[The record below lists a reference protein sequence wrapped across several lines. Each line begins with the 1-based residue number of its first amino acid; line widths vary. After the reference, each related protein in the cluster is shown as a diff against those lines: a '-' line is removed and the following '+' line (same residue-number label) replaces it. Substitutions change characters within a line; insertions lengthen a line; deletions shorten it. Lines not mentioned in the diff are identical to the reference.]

1 MDAEAYP
8 QEILADEE
16 PKYLRRQKPL
26 EIKRRKFGKKAWKGY
41 ARVSLW
47 AGIGIVAAGASYM
60 VGHFLI
66 ASKEMALVHPDQV
79 RIQQTHYVTANSV
92 REIFRADR
100 DRSVLRIPLDERR
113 RQIELLPWVEQ
124 AAVRRA
130 LPNTIEVDITER
142 TPIAFLR
149 AGNQMELIDVHGVIL
164 PRPLKGDFH
173 FPVVTGMDA
182 NMPIEDRELRM
193 KLFAGFTRAAEQAR
207 AGAMEKVSEVD
218 LTEAKD
224 LRATISG
231 LQGGSALNGTPDDQW
246 ANDDAPVIV
255 HFGDSDFENK
265 FFTVLNDMGDWRAKA
280 GRVES
285 VDLRFNGEAVV
296 NPDRT
301 LVAQVRNDA
310 GGSVPAATKS
320 SHAPAAKK
328 TARHSR

>member
-1 MDAEAYP
+1 
-8 QEILADEE
+8 
-16 PKYLRRQKPL
+16 
-26 EIKRRKFGKKAWKGY
+26 
-41 ARVSLW
+41 
-47 AGIGIVAAGASYM
+47 
-60 VGHFLI
+60 
-66 ASKEMALVHPDQV
+66 
-79 RIQQTHYVTANSV
+79 
-92 REIFRADR
+92 
-100 DRSVLRIPLDERR
+100 
-113 RQIELLPWVEQ
+113 
-124 AAVRRA
+124 
-130 LPNTIEVDITER
+130 
-142 TPIAFLR
+142 
-149 AGNQMELIDVHGVIL
+149 
-164 PRPLKGDFH
+164 
-173 FPVVTGMDA
+173 
-182 NMPIEDRELRM
+182 MPIEDRELRM

-246 ANDDAPVIV
+246 ANDDAPIIV

-265 FFTVLNDMGDWRAKA
+265 FFTVLNDIGDWRAKA

-301 LVAQVRNDA
+301 LVAQVRNDT

>member
-26 EIKRRKFGKKAWKGY
+26 EIKRRKFGKRAWKGY

-47 AGIGIVAAGASYM
+47 AGIGIAAAGVSYM
-60 VGHFLI
+60 IGHFLM
-66 ASKEMALVHPDQV
+66 AAKEMALIHPDQV
-79 RIQQTHYVTANSV
+79 QISATPYVTANSV

-113 RQIELLPWVEQ
+113 RQIESLPWVEQ
-124 AAVRRA
+124 ATVRRA
-130 LPNTIEVDITER
+130 LPNTVQVDITER

-149 AGNQMELIDVHGVIL
+149 AGDQMELIDVHGVIL

-182 NMPIEDRELRM
+182 SMPIEDREGRM
-193 KLFAGFTRAAEQAR
+193 KLFASFALAAEQAR
-207 AGAMEKVSEVD
+207 GGAMEKVSEVD

-224 LRATISG
+224 LRATISD
-231 LQGGSALNGTPDDQW
+231 LQGGSRLNGTPDDQW
-246 ANDDAPVIV
+246 ADSNAPVIV

-265 FFTVLNDMGDWRAKA
+265 FFTVLNDISEWRAKA

-301 LVAQVRNDA
+301 LVAQERNDLPGA
-310 GGSVPAATKS
+310 VLPKS
-320 SHAPAAKK
+320 SHAAAKK
-328 TARHSR
+328 SARHSR